1 MIWSFVIAWQVSLS
15 HTVAGISGN
24 CVTEMEFL
32 RAKRRIMQ
40 VSAR

>member
-15 HTVAGISGN
+15 HTVADISGN